1 LLERGADINAAA
13 FDGQTPFFVA
23 CYRGNLEMAHL
34 LHEQRADINLADQ
47 DGTAP
52 VHAAACAG
60 HVHIIQ
66 FLSQIGVNPSTDKVR
81 PTDSRLSEALRG
93 RPRALGR
100 CRSAARPRTR
110 PRGIVEAVRQPITN
124 YGTRTHVHDSW
135 WGPSHHALRCH
146 LVHR

>member
-1 LLERGADINAAA
+1 MVNLVWGTVAVEKTPLESVLP
-13 FDGQTPFFVA
+13 T
-23 CYRGNLEMAHL
+23 L
-34 LHEQRADINLADQ
+34 
-47 DGTAP
+47 
-52 VHAAACAG
+52 
-60 HVHIIQ
+60 
-66 FLSQIGVNPSTDKVR
+66 NPSTHKSR
-81 PTDSRLSEALRG
+81 PTDSPLSEALRG